1 MASVNRVSLLGNVG
15 KDPEVITFDNGNKC
29 AKFTLATT
37 ERYKDRSGELKEE
50 TEWHNVT
57 VFGKLSEIVEK
68 YVSKG
73 VQVYVEGKLHTRSW
87 SDDNGNK
94 RYSTEITATNI
105 QLLTRKEG
113 KSEERES
120 SEDLPF

>member
-113 KSEERES
+113 KPEERES